1 MLLNIQFEYK
11 TKELIFS
18 SNSDNRTRLEFK
30 YGIKAMSNNNEA
42 PVVMGL
48 FEKYLTF
55 WILSF
60 MALGLLVGWLFPTF
74 AITLASLQ
82 FAGFSIP
89 IAICLF
95 FMMFPTLIN
104 IEYRE
109 IKYAVKYPKPLIITL
124 VANWIV
130 NPILGFVLASTILA
144 ANPQYVFGIIL
155 LAVSPCTAMVLFW
168 NKYAKGNI
176 NLGLVITSIN
186 SILILFLYAPLASF
200 FIGLY
205 VPVPFIT
212 LLVGT
217 MFFLVLPLITGILT
231 KRYIYKTKGQEWFAR
246 SFKPILDK
254 IAIFALLLT
263 LVVLFSFQGQVI
275 LTQPLNVLWIS
286 SVLLLN
292 YVIMFTSV
300 FVICYKLGFTYKQTV
315 TVTIISSSSH
325 FEIAIAT
332 AILLFGPGSAAAF
345 ATVIGVLW
353 EVPLMVAF
361 IKLALRLQPKLWKPP
376 ASSPLNP

>member
-1 MLLNIQFEYK
+1 
-11 TKELIFS
+11 
-18 SNSDNRTRLEFK
+18 
-30 YGIKAMSNNNEA
+30 
-42 PVVMGL
+42 
-48 FEKYLTF
+48 
-55 WILSF
+55 
-60 MALGLLVGWLFPTF
+60 
-74 AITLASLQ
+74 
-82 FAGFSIP
+82 
-89 IAICLF
+89 
-95 FMMFPTLIN
+95 
-104 IEYRE
+104 
-109 IKYAVKYPKPLIITL
+109 
-124 VANWIV
+124 
-130 NPILGFVLASTILA
+130 
-144 ANPQYVFGIIL
+144 
-155 LAVSPCTAMVLFW
+155 MVLFW

-200 FIGLY
+200 FIGFY

-212 LLVGT
+212 LFVGT
-217 MFFLVLPLITGILT
+217 MFFLVLPLITAIYT
-231 KRYIYKTKGQEWFAR
+231 KRYVYRTKGQAWFTA

-254 IAIFALLLT
+254 IAIVALLLT

-292 YVIMFTSV
+292 YVLMFTSV
-300 FVICYKLGFTYKQTV
+300 FLICYKLNFTYKHTV
-315 TVTIISSSSH
+315 TATIIASSSH

-361 IKLALRLQPKLWKPP
+361 IKLAIRLQPKLWIDEPP
-376 ASSPLNP
+376 TPATPA

>member
-1 MLLNIQFEYK
+1 
-11 TKELIFS
+11 
-18 SNSDNRTRLEFK
+18 
-30 YGIKAMSNNNEA
+30 MSKNDEA
-42 PVVMGL
+42 SVEMGL

-60 MALGLLVGWLFPTF
+60 MALGLLVGWLFPAF

-104 IEYRE
+104 IEYSQ
-109 IKYAVKYPKPLIITL
+109 IKNAVKYPQPLMITL
-124 VANWIV
+124 VANWLV

-144 ANPQYVFGIIL
+144 ANPQYVIGIIL

-200 FIGLY
+200 FIGFY
-205 VPVPFIT
+205 VPVPYIT
-212 LLVGT
+212 LFVGT
-217 MFFLVLPLITGILT
+217 MFFLVLPLVTAIIV
-231 KRYIYKTKGQEWFAR
+231 KRYVYKTKGQEWFAA
-246 SFKPILDK
+246 SFKPVLDK
-254 IAIFALLLT
+254 IAILALLLT

-300 FVICYKLGFTYKQTV
+300 FLISYKLRLTYKQTV
-315 TVTIISSSSH
+315 TGTIIASSSH

-361 IKLALRLQPKLWKPP
+361 IKIALRLRSRLWSDETTIP
-376 ASSPLNP
+376 AKSN

>member
-1 MLLNIQFEYK
+1 MN
-11 TKELIFS
+11 
-18 SNSDNRTRLEFK
+18 
-30 YGIKAMSNNNEA
+30 AMANTDDA

-104 IEYRE
+104 IEYGE
-109 IKYAVKYPKPLIITL
+109 IKNAVKYPKPLIITL
-124 VANWIV
+124 IANWLV

-200 FIGLY
+200 FIGFY

-217 MFFLVLPLITGILT
+217 MFFLVLPLITAFLT
-231 KRYIYKTKGQEWFAR
+231 KRYVYKTKGREWFTG
-246 SFKPILDK
+246 SFKPVLDK
-254 IAIFALLLT
+254 IAIFALLIT

-292 YVIMFTSV
+292 YLIMFTAV
-300 FVICYKLGFTYKQTV
+300 FFICYKLGFTYQQTV

-361 IKLALRLQPKLWKPP
+361 IKFVLRLQPKLWEST
-376 ASSPLNP
+376 ASQN

>member
-1 MLLNIQFEYK
+1 MTRI
-11 TKELIFS
+11 S
-18 SNSDNRTRLEFK
+18 DSPSNST
-30 YGIKAMSNNNEA
+30 NEDT
-42 PVVMGL
+42 PVKMGL
-48 FEKYLTF
+48 FEKYLTL

-60 MALGLLVGWLFPTF
+60 MALGLLVGWIFPSF
-74 AITLASLQ
+74 AATLAGLQ

-104 IEYRE
+104 IEYTE
-109 IKYAVKYPKPLIITL
+109 IKNAVKYPKPLIITL
-124 VANWIV
+124 IANWIV
-130 NPILGFVLASTILA
+130 NPILGFALASTILA
-144 ANPQYVFGIIL
+144 ANPEYVIGVIL

-168 NKYAKGNI
+168 NKFAKGNI

-186 SILILFLYAPLASF
+186 SLLILALYAPLASF
-200 FIGLY
+200 FIGFY
-205 VPVPFIT
+205 VAVPFIT

-217 MFFLVLPLITGILT
+217 LFFLVLPLVAGIIV
-231 KRYIYKTKGQEWFAR
+231 KRYIYKTKGQEWYGT
-246 SFKPILDK
+246 SFKPVLDK
-254 IAIFALLLT
+254 IAIIALLIT

-292 YVIMFTSV
+292 YAIMFTSI
-300 FVICYKLGFTYKQTV
+300 FLICYKLNFTYEQTV
-315 TVTIISSSSH
+315 TATIIASSSH

-361 IKLALRLQPKLWKPP
+361 IKLALRLRSRLWQKPH
-376 ASSPLNP
+376 S

>member
-1 MLLNIQFEYK
+1 
-11 TKELIFS
+11 
-18 SNSDNRTRLEFK
+18 
-30 YGIKAMSNNNEA
+30 
-42 PVVMGL
+42 MGL
-48 FEKYLTF
+48 FEKYLTI

-109 IKYAVKYPKPLIITL
+109 IKNAVKFPKPLIITV

-144 ANPQYVFGIIL
+144 ANPQYVIGIIL

-200 FIGLY
+200 FIGFY

-217 MFFLVLPLITGILT
+217 MFFLVLPLVTGILT
-231 KRYIYKTKGQEWFAR
+231 KLYIYKTKGQEWFTR

-300 FVICYKLGFTYKQTV
+300 FLICYKLRFTYKQTV
-315 TVTIISSSSH
+315 TATIIASSSH

-361 IKLALRLQPKLWKPP
+361 IKLALRLQPKLWKNPTP
-376 ASSPLNP
+376 SSLNP

>member
-1 MLLNIQFEYK
+1 MTNKSESQL
-11 TKELIFS
+11 
-18 SNSDNRTRLEFK
+18 SNSDYEE
-30 YGIKAMSNNNEA
+30 S
-42 PVVMGL
+42 VQMGL
-48 FEKYLTF
+48 FEKYLTL

-60 MALGLLVGWLFPTF
+60 MILGILLGWLFPAF
-74 AITLASLQ
+74 ALTLAGLQ

-104 IEYRE
+104 IEYGE
-109 IKYAVKYPKPLIITL
+109 IKNAIKFPKPLIITL

-130 NPILGFVLASTILA
+130 NPFLGFLLASTILA
-144 ANPQYVFGIIL
+144 ANPGYAIGVIL

-168 NKYAKGNI
+168 NKFAKGNI

-186 SILILFLYAPLASF
+186 SILILLLYAPLASF
-200 FIGLY
+200 FIGFY
-205 VPVPFIT
+205 VTVPFIT
-212 LLVGT
+212 LLFGT
-217 MFFLVLPLITGILT
+217 MFFLVLPLVTGIIV
-231 KRYIYKTKGQEWFAR
+231 KRHVYNTRGQDWYGR
-246 SFKPILDK
+246 NFKPVLDK
-254 IAIFALLLT
+254 IAIVALLIT
-263 LVVLFSFQGQVI
+263 LIVLFSFQGQVI
-275 LTQPLNVLWIS
+275 LTQPLDVLWIS

-292 YVIMFTSV
+292 YAIMFTSV
-300 FVICYKLGFTYKQTV
+300 FFVCYKLNFTYKQTV
-315 TVTIISSSSH
+315 TSTIIACSSH

-361 IKLALRLQPKLWKPP
+361 IKIALRLKPKLWSEPIHTSIKS
-376 ASSPLNP
+376 ADS

>member
-1 MLLNIQFEYK
+1 
-11 TKELIFS
+11 
-18 SNSDNRTRLEFK
+18 
-30 YGIKAMSNNNEA
+30 MSNNNEA

-376 ASSPLNP
+376 ASSPPNP

>member
-1 MLLNIQFEYK
+1 MPN
-11 TKELIFS
+11 
-18 SNSDNRTRLEFK
+18 NSLQPTR
-30 YGIKAMSNNNEA
+30 STNNDET
-42 PVVMGL
+42 VRMGL
-48 FEKYLTF
+48 FEKYLTL

-60 MALGLLVGWLFPTF
+60 MVLGLLVGLFFPTF
-74 AITLASLQ
+74 TATLAGFQ

-104 IEYRE
+104 IEYGE
-109 IKYAVKYPKPLIITL
+109 IKNAVRYPRPLIITL
-124 VANWIV
+124 IANWVV

-144 ANPQYVFGIIL
+144 ANPQYVIGVIL

-168 NKYAKGNI
+168 NKFGKGNI

-200 FIGLY
+200 FIGFY
-205 VPVPFIT
+205 ITVPFIT
-212 LLVGT
+212 LLFGT
-217 MFFLVLPLITGILT
+217 MFFLVLPLVAGIVV
-231 KRYIYKTKGQEWFAR
+231 KRHVYNTRGREWYGT
-246 SFKPILDK
+246 SFKPVLDK
-254 IAIFALLLT
+254 IAIAALLIT

-292 YVIMFTSV
+292 YAIMFTSV
-300 FVICYKLGFTYKQTV
+300 FLIGYKINFTYEQTV
-315 TVTIISSSSH
+315 TTTIIASSSH

-353 EVPLMVAF
+353 EVPLMVTF
-361 IKLALRLQPKLWKPP
+361 IKLALKLRPKLWG
-376 ASSPLNP
+376 